1 MPFRFGPLELIVLLV
16 IVVLIFGPGRIGKV
30 AGEIGKSIRSFREG
44 LGGKEEDA
52 GSNPSANDEKK

>member
-30 AGEIGKSIRSFREG
+30 AGEIGKSIRSFRDG
-44 LGGKEEDA
+44 LSGKDDEETHA
-52 GSNPSANDEKK
+52 TTTEEKK